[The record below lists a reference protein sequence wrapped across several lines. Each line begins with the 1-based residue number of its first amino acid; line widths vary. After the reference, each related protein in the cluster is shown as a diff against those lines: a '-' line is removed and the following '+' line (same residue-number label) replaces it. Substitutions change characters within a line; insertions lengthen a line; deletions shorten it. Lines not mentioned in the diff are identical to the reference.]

1 MLEDL
6 LSGDNMNLE
15 WAQLTATTV
24 VVANANRAWLHE
36 LDPFQVDDP
45 FAQPMEGPGSFET
58 TQQLL
63 DAAVAAAQKA
73 ARPDDERPPL
83 TPLRYAWQVIGHY
96 HTMHPT
102 VGLMREAAERFW
114 ALGRRDLA
122 EFAEQT
128 AFQEKGHDRL
138 AILDL
143 EELGFDGEAIV
154 AALCPSAAARLV
166 KYFTRCIRTPEPLE
180 AFGFMY
186 GGERTCVSI
195 GRDYVERLQAM
206 LPPSVHATRT
216 LRVHSGIGVEVE
228 HVADS
233 LQVIAQLSA
242 SERTRIARAAYERTV
257 VTFTPPEDGYPQE
270 SEVEEMMLKFSRN
283 CQLTKEN

>member
-1 MLEDL
+1 
-6 LSGDNMNLE
+6 MNLE
-15 WAQLTATTV
+15 WVQLTATTV
-24 VVANANRAWLHE
+24 VVANASRAWLHE
-36 LDPFQVDDP
+36 LDPHQVDDP
-45 FAQPMEGPGSFET
+45 FGQPMQCPGSFET

-83 TPLRYAWQVIGHY
+83 TPLRYAWQTVGHY
-96 HTMHPT
+96 HTMFPT
-102 VGLMREAAERFW
+102 VALLQEAAERFW
-114 ALGRRDLA
+114 AIGRKDLA

-138 AILDL
+138 ALLDL
-143 EELGFDGEAIV
+143 EELGYDAEAMV

-166 KYFTRCIRTPEPLE
+166 RYFTRCIRTPEPIE

-186 GGERTCVSI
+186 GGERTCISI
-195 GRDYVERLQAM
+195 GRDYVERVQAM
-206 LPPSVHATRT
+206 LPRGVHATRT
-216 LRVHSGIGVEVE
+216 LRVHSAIGVEVE
-228 HVADS
+228 HVANA
-233 LQVIAQLSA
+233 LEIIARLPA
-242 SERTRIARAAYERTV
+242 SERTRIARAAYERTL

-270 SEVEEMMLKFSRN
+270 IEMERMMSKFSRD